1 MFLGE
6 IMFIFNEGREAYNKI
21 MTTILAQIIFGGIAI
36 LFLYKSNVLK
46 LAVNHIPFYIFTIF
60 LWLALVLWIVNAYI
74 EFNNSYKCYL
84 YPKVKG
90 AQFLEFSKNGAIKF
104 SEIWKRDK
112 KLAIEYILIQALV
125 VGILMFICF
134 GSILSAVQIAE
145 GAKIQ

>member
-1 MFLGE
+1 
-6 IMFIFNEGREAYNKI
+6 MFIFEEGREAYNKI
-21 MTTILAQIIFGGIAI
+21 MTTILAQIIFGGIAF

-60 LWLALVLWIVNAYI
+60 LWFAFALWIVNAYI
-74 EFNNSYKCYL
+74 EFNNSYKRYL

-90 AQFLEFSKNGAIKF
+90 TQFLEFSKNEAIKF

-112 KLAIEYILIQALV
+112 KLAIEYILIQVLV
-125 VGILMFICF
+125 IGILMFICF

>member
-1 MFLGE
+1 
-6 IMFIFNEGREAYNKI
+6 MFIFEEGREAYNKI
-21 MTTILAQIIFGGIAI
+21 MTTILAQIIFGGIAF

-46 LAVNHIPFYIFTIF
+46 LAVNYIPFYIFTIF
-60 LWLALVLWIVNAYI
+60 LWFAFALWIVNAYI
-74 EFNNSYKCYL
+74 EFNNSYKRYL
-84 YPKVKG
+84 YPKVKST
-90 AQFLEFSKNGAIKF
+90 QFLEFSKNEAIKF

-112 KLAIEYILIQALV
+112 KLAIEYILIQVLV